1 MADFNQPVQPL
12 VAPTENLNVINHPN
26 WGAIWAGVF
35 AFLAIWFVFGA
46 LGVGIFA
53 SAANPNAN
61 QPVLGMNVGIG
72 AWFVILTII
81 AFFFA
86 GRITG
91 KLARTNTSASGAV
104 YGLVMFGLAVAS
116 AIVLIVIGGTA
127 LDVLTVKEGV
137 HSSYELGA
145 FSFVGWVTFVGLF
158 IGWLAAMGGASSAH
172 KELPRPRMVTQPQ
185 VRHA

>member
-1 MADFNQPVQPL
+1 MADLNQPVQPL
-12 VAPTENLNVINHPN
+12 VTPTENVNFISHPN

-46 LGVGIFA
+46 LGLGVFA

-61 QPVLGMNVGIG
+61 QPVLGMSVGIG

-91 KLARTNTSASGAV
+91 KLARTNTAASGAA

-116 AIVLIVIGGTA
+116 SIVLVAIGGTA
-127 LDVLTVKEGV
+127 LGILTVRGDV
-137 HSSYELGA
+137 HSGYELGA
-145 FSFVGWVTFVGLF
+145 FSYFGWITFVGLF

-172 KELPRPRMVTQPQ
+172 KELPRPRVVAQPQ